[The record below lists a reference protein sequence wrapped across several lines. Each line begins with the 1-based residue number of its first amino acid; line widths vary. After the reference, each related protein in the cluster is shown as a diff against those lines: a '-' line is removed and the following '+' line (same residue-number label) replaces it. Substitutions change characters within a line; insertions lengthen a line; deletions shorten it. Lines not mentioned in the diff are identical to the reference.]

1 MRSRYGPTSISDVKI
16 ALVGT
21 GLIGGS
27 IGLALRQLP
36 DVGEVIAYDFDP
48 LSRDRAVARGAAT
61 RAAGTVADASS
72 DADLVFIAAPVG
84 AIAELAREVFASA
97 KPGVVVTDVGSTKSR
112 LVIEIEKSTPDG
124 ATFIGGHPMA
134 GTEEEGIEAADASIL
149 AGCWWILT
157 PSTRVDPAAYQTLH
171 ALLGRIGARV
181 MALDAEQ
188 HDDLMAIVSHLP
200 HLTATTLMN
209 LAAERGRDHAGL
221 LSLAAGGFRDV
232 TRVAASNPE
241 IWLDICEENRD
252 AIASVLDQFASR
264 IGELSDLVRAGARDD
279 LRERFLAARNARR
292 NLPGKSSS
300 GEVVELHIL
309 VPDRPGVLAEV
320 TTTVGNLGV
329 NIEDLQITHDEE
341 SGRGT
346 LRLTISGR
354 DAAERIRG
362 SLADLGYDV
371 RSISL

>member
-1 MRSRYGPTSISDVKI
+1 VKV

-36 DVGEVIAYDFDP
+36 EVGEIIAYDLDP
-48 LSRDRAVARGAAT
+48 IARETAVERGAAT
-61 RAAGTVADASS
+61 LAAGTVADATA

-84 AIAELAREVFASA
+84 AIPTLAAETFAAA

-112 LVIEIEKSTPDG
+112 LVLDVEKSIPDG
-124 ATFIGGHPMA
+124 MTFIGGHPMA
-134 GTEEEGIEAADASIL
+134 GTEEEGIGAADPSIL

-157 PSTRVDPAAYQTLH
+157 PTSRVDPVSYQTLH

-181 MALDAEQ
+181 MALDADK
-188 HDDLMAIVSHLP
+188 HDELMAIVSHLP

-232 TRVAASNPE
+232 TRVAASNPD

-252 AIASVLDQFASR
+252 AIASVLSEFADR
-264 IGELSDLVRAGARDD
+264 IGELGRLIRSGKRDD
-279 LRERFLAARNARR
+279 LRERFLSARTARR
-292 NLPGKSSS
+292 NLPGKATS
-300 GEVVELHIL
+300 GEVVELHIP

-320 TTTVGNLGV
+320 TTTVGDLGI

-346 LRLTISGR
+346 LRLAVSGT
-354 DAAERIRG
+354 DAAERIRAA
-362 SLADLGYDV
+362 LEARGYDV
-371 RSISL
+371 RSLSL

>member
-1 MRSRYGPTSISDVKI
+1 MKI

-27 IGLALRQLP
+27 IGLALRKLP
-36 DVGEVIAYDFDP
+36 DVGEVIAYDLDP
-48 LSRDRAVARGAAT
+48 KSRDRAVERGAAT
-61 RAAGTVADASS
+61 LAAGTVADATA

-84 AIAELAREVFASA
+84 AIPDLAREVFVAA
-97 KPGVVVTDVGSTKSR
+97 KPGAVVTDVGSTKSR
-112 LVIEIEKSTPDG
+112 LVVDIEKSIPEG
-124 ATFIGGHPMA
+124 VSFIGGHPMA

-157 PSTRVDPAAYQTLH
+157 PTSRVDPASYQTLH
-171 ALLGRIGARV
+171 SLLGQIGARV
-181 MALDAEQ
+181 MALDADK
-188 HDDLMAIVSHLP
+188 HDELMAIVSHLP

-232 TRVAASNPE
+232 TRVAASNPD

-252 AIASVLDQFASR
+252 AIASVLEDFAGR
-264 IGELSDLVRAGARDD
+264 IAELGELIRKEKRDD
-279 LRERFLAARNARR
+279 LQKRFLDARTARR
-292 NLPGKSSS
+292 NLPGKATA
-300 GEVVELHIL
+300 GELIELHIP

-320 TTTVGNLGV
+320 TTTIGDIGV
-329 NIEDLQITHDEE
+329 NIEDLQISHSEE

-346 LRLTISGR
+346 LRLAVSGR
-354 DAAERIRG
+354 DAAERIRTA
-362 SLADLGYDV
+362 LVTRGYDV